1 MKKKLFLIALVSC
14 FVLLS
19 LTAKNANQYVS
30 AFLGGKS
37 ATYGTGS
44 YYTPAYGVVYT
55 GYLWGEAG
63 DEDSGFQAR
72 SGGSLNTYTP
82 QRYVPSSSASAFSS
96 RGASVEEQPFN
107 TIGLNGRFE
116 YTNATENYYS
126 GSSWNGDYYSDFRSN
141 YAFAFGAAFRQK
153 IIDNLFAYEN
163 CGIEGGPYLLGLYGD
178 FGITYDWYFSVSFGA
193 KASLGYNFYSASF
206 DYPLMAPYIGI
217 GYAF

>member
-1 MKKKLFLIALVSC
+1 MKKKLFLIALIFC

-37 ATYGTGS
+37 ADYGSSS

-55 GYLWGEAG
+55 GYFFGEAG
-63 DEDSGFQAR
+63 AEFQAR
-72 SGGSLNTYTP
+72 SGGSSLKTYTP
-82 QRYVPSSSASAFSS
+82 QRYVPSSSAFSS
-96 RGASVEEQPFN
+96 RGSSTEEQPFN

-126 GSSWNGDYYSDFRSN
+126 GSIWDGGGYYSEFHSN

-193 KASLGYNFYSASF
+193 KVSLGYNFYSASF